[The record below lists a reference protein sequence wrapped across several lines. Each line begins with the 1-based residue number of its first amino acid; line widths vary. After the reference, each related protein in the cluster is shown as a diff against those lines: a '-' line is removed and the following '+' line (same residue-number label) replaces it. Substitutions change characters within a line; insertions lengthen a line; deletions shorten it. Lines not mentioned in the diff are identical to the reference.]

1 MIKLDK
7 KSKINVLIKI
17 DKSLT
22 NILYAIEEEIVS
34 GNSAVPTI
42 EESLLMI
49 ESANEYFEGKIAD
62 CVVCLNGVKEK
73 YKVLPYRPTIR
84 KQILDMKGSIGK
96 ILAEVKGDK

>member
-49 ESANEYFEGKIAD
+49 
-62 CVVCLNGVKEK
+62 
-73 YKVLPYRPTIR
+73 
-84 KQILDMKGSIGK
+84 
-96 ILAEVKGDK
+96 